1 MNYNHSLFKEF
12 IVLNQSQNFNIYNV
26 SIDLPPHIT
35 SEGLW
40 ADYNH
45 GGGKSPLQSP
55 FTILQL
61 QIVTIF
67 FITQCCH
74 FLLKSLGVPYFISS
88 ALAGILLG
96 PTIKSD
102 TLNKYK
108 QLLFPFGSEDT
119 LQLISA
125 FGYTFYLFLNYVQ
138 MDYSMITRT
147 GKRAWAIALSSL
159 VPICL
164 GFAFY
169 VECYPF
175 IHKAVGEKEINSMPT
190 VFISHSICSFPVI
203 ASLLT
208 ELEILNSEIGRLT
221 LSSAL
226 VLDITGTAVTGIAT
240 SMVVSSNKGLEAY
253 IINVGGLI
261 ALFVIILT
269 IGRPL
274 MKLVVR
280 HTQQGR
286 PVKKIFIYII
296 VFLVIIFGLM
306 ETELVQPFF
315 GGAVMLGLAVP
326 EGPPLGSELVK
337 QLQLFSTWFLMPLF
351 VTSCIM
357 KVDLDLWNMNKNLVM
372 IIFGLIIMVTLVKI
386 LLCVGICQFCSMP
399 IIDSICIALILSC
412 KGVVDIC
419 AYILLYDAKRYT
431 SGEVSIMVISGLI
444 LATISK
450 IGVKS
455 LYDPSRKYAGY
466 QKRNILYLKPNTELR
481 VVACV
486 HKPCHIVPVRNSL
499 DLFSPTPTNP
509 LVVDVLHL
517 MELIGRTSPIFISH
531 RNQQMSVGS
540 SHHNF
545 SGEIIVTFSLYE
557 HEYAGAATVN
567 AYTAISPFT
576 FMHDDICY
584 LAMDKV
590 ASFIILPFHLRWR
603 DDGTVES
610 DNNNIRTLN
619 IKVMEKAPCSIG
631 ILVNRGSCTSISSSY
646 VVAMIFLGGSDDRE
660 ALCLAKRSAKELNNH
675 LFVYRLV
682 GPDSETTNWDSMLDA
697 EVLRGVQGTYG
708 RLENVTFEQ
717 ITIDDP
723 SQITSFLNDVVTKFD
738 YIIVGRRHGV
748 KSPITSAMVNWT
760 EFPELGV
767 IGDLLASPDM
777 ETKASILVVQQQQ
790 MPTKW

>member
-1 MNYNHSLFKEF
+1 M
-12 IVLNQSQNFNIYNV
+12 Q
-26 SIDLPPHIT
+26 
-35 SEGLW
+35 
-40 ADYNH
+40 
-45 GGGKSPLQSP
+45 
-55 FTILQL
+55 
-61 QIVTIF
+61 
-67 FITQCCH
+67 
-74 FLLKSLGVPYFISS
+74 
-88 ALAGILLG
+88 AGILLG
-96 PTIKSD
+96 PTIKSE

-125 FGYTFYLFLNYVQ
+125 FGYTFYIFLNYVQ

-159 VPICL
+159 VPICI

-169 VECYPF
+169 TEF
-175 IHKAVGEKEINSMPT
+175 HTFLHKIAGENDINSMPA

-221 LSSAL
+221 LASAL
-226 VLDITGTAVTGIAT
+226 VLDITGTAVTGMAT
-240 SMVVSSNKGLEAY
+240 SMVVSSNQGIQAY
-253 IINVGGLI
+253 IINLGGLI
-261 ALFVIILT
+261 ALFVLLLT

-280 HTQQGR
+280 HTQEGR
-286 PVKKIFIYII
+286 PVRKIFIYII
-296 VFLVIIFGLM
+296 VFLVIIFGLI
-306 ETELVQPFF
+306 ETKLVQPFF

-357 KVDLDLWNMNKNLVM
+357 KVDLDLWNMNTSLVM

-419 AYILLYDAKRYT
+419 AYILLYDAKKYT
-431 SGEVSIMVISGLI
+431 SGEVGIMVISGLI

-466 QKRNILYLKPNTELR
+466 QKRNILYLKPNSELR
-481 VVACV
+481 VVACI
-486 HKPCHIVPVRNSL
+486 HNPCHIVPMRNSL
-499 DLFSPTPTNP
+499 DLFNPTPTNP

-531 RNQQMSVGS
+531 RNQQMSVTA

-557 HEYAGAATVN
+557 HEYAGVATVN

-610 DNNNIRTLN
+610 DDNNIRTLN
-619 IKVMEKAPCSIG
+619 IRVMEKAPCSIG
-631 ILVNRGSCTSISSSY
+631 ILVNRGSCTSISSNN

-660 ALCLAKRSAKELNNH
+660 ALCLAKRSAKELNNQ
-675 LFVYRLV
+675 LFVYRLI
-682 GPDSETTNWDSMLDA
+682 GKDSEATNWDSMLDA

-708 RLENVTFEQ
+708 RVENVTFEQ
-717 ITIDDP
+717 ITINDA
-723 SQITSFLNDVVTKFD
+723 SQITSFLNDVVIKFD
-738 YIIVGRRHGV
+738 YIIVGRRNGV
-748 KSPITSAMVNWT
+748 KSSITSAMANWT

-767 IGDLLASPDM
+767 IGDLLASPDL

-790 MPTKW
+790 VPTKW

>member
-1 MNYNHSLFKEF
+1 M
-12 IVLNQSQNFNIYNV
+12 Q
-26 SIDLPPHIT
+26 
-35 SEGLW
+35 
-40 ADYNH
+40 
-45 GGGKSPLQSP
+45 
-55 FTILQL
+55 
-61 QIVTIF
+61 
-67 FITQCCH
+67 
-74 FLLKSLGVPYFISS
+74 
-88 ALAGILLG
+88 AGILLG
-96 PTIKSD
+96 PTIKSE

-125 FGYTFYLFLNYVQ
+125 FGYTFYIFLNYVQ

-147 GKRAWAIALSSL
+147 GKRAWAIALSSF
-159 VPICL
+159 VPICI

-169 VECYPF
+169 VGCFPF
-175 IHKAVGEKEINSMPT
+175 IYKTVGANEINSMPA

-203 ASLLT
+203 ADLLT
-208 ELEILNSEIGRLT
+208 ELEIINSEIGRLA
-221 LSSAL
+221 LASAL
-226 VLDITGTAVTGIAT
+226 ALDITGTAVTGIAT
-240 SMVVSSNKGLEAY
+240 SMVVSSNQGLDDY
-253 IINVGGLI
+253 IMNFGGLI
-261 ALFVIILT
+261 ALFTLILT

-280 HTQQGR
+280 HTQEGR
-286 PVKKIFIYII
+286 PVRKIFIYII
-296 VFLVIIFGLM
+296 VLLVIIFGLI
-306 ETELVQPFF
+306 ETKLYQPFF

-357 KVDLDLWNMNKNLVM
+357 KK
-372 IIFGLIIMVTLVKI
+372 
-386 LLCVGICQFCSMP
+386 
-399 IIDSICIALILSC
+399 
-412 KGVVDIC
+412 
-419 AYILLYDAKRYT
+419 YT
-431 SGEVSIMVISGLI
+431 SGEVGIMVISGLI

-466 QKRNILYLKPNTELR
+466 QKRNILYLKPNAELR
-481 VVACV
+481 IVACV

-499 DLFSPTPTNP
+499 DLFNPTPTNP

-531 RNQQMSVGS
+531 RNQQMSLGA

-590 ASFIILPFHLRWR
+590 ASFIILPFHLRWK
-603 DDGTVES
+603 DDGTIES
-610 DNNNIRTLN
+610 DDNNIRALN
-619 IKVMEKAPCSIG
+619 IRVMEKAPCSIG
-631 ILVNRGSCTSISSSY
+631 ILVNRVSCTSISSNN

-660 ALCLAKRSAKELNNH
+660 ALCLAKRSSKELNNH
-675 LFVYRLV
+675 LFVYRLI
-682 GPDSETTNWDSMLDA
+682 GKDSEATNWDSMLDA
-697 EVLRGVQGTYG
+697 EVLRGVQGTYS
-708 RLENVTFEQ
+708 RFENVTFEE
-717 ITIDDP
+717 IIIDDA
-723 SQITSFLNDVVTKFD
+723 SQITSFLNDVVIKFD

-748 KSPITSAMVNWT
+748 KSSITSALVNWT
-760 EFPELGV
+760 EFTELGV
-767 IGDLLASPDM
+767 IGDLLASPDL
-777 ETKASILVVQQQQ
+777 ETRASILVVQQQQ
-790 MPTKW
+790 IPKKW